1 MKVGD
6 MVKVKAQKSFQDDL
20 QDNRICH
27 AYDIGTIAQIVYED
41 EYFSVPIGMMQSLSP
56 WKTTSLAADSIS
68 MNVTWNLPTQMILP

>member
-6 MVKVKAQKSFQDDL
+6 MVKVKAQKSFVML
-20 QDNRICH
+20 MILGRLPRLFMKMNRIKP
-27 AYDIGTIAQIVYED
+27 E